1 MILKVLYILCSLLVT
16 KIIAFDQNESYLV
29 LNHFDEPISG
39 IDESIAANFDKA
51 SFNFQLYDQDIFNDV
66 DNEENL
72 AAKYM
77 QKIKELGKT
86 YNVKY
91 VVYNTIK
98 HNNNRLIIEG
108 MLFNTRSGGL
118 ISRRKINLN
127 NYENGKLNELNLWFG
142 SAMSQ
147 IKNEWKEKRKS
158 ILFSDPENI
167 DYEKTPLG
175 AALRSLVVPG
185 WGQAYSGNM
194 ISAGVWG
201 GVEFSLALAFILS
214 YNNYNKSSKSFLNNS
229 KLYDAT
235 DDEKKVSYYRSSAEK
250 DWDNHVLYS
259 KIAIVLA
266 GTTFSGWISN
276 SVHAW
281 VFGPRPYTNIYQKG
295 RPTIQSSAG

>member
-1 MILKVLYILCSLLVT
+1 MKILYILCALFFT

-51 SFNFQLYDQDIFNDV
+51 SFNFQLYDQNIFKDV

-72 AAKYM
+72 VVKYM
-77 QKIKELGKT
+77 QKIKDLGKT

-91 VVYNTIK
+91 VVYNTVK
-98 HNNNRLIIEG
+98 HSNNRLIIEG

-127 NYENGKLNELNLWFG
+127 NYENGKLNELSLWFG
-142 SAMSQ
+142 STMSQ

-158 ILFSDPENI
+158 ILFSDPEKI
-167 DYEKTPLG
+167 DYEKTPMG

-194 ISAGVWG
+194 ISAGIWSG
-201 GVEFSLALAFILS
+201 LEFSLALAFILS

-235 DDEKKVSYYRSSAEK
+235 DDEKEVSYYRTSAEK

-259 KIAIVLA
+259 KIAIALA
-266 GTTFSGWISN
+266 STTFTGWISN

-295 RPTIQSSAG
+295 RPTIQSPAG